1 MHFGRPYSLRTRKL
15 AKKPGLRIVLRIC
28 TGFGGGG
35 LRIVYGFGP
44 DLGEEACG
52 LFMDLDRIWGRRLTD
67 CLRIFTGCGGRGL
80 RIVYGFLPD
89 VEDEAYGLFTD
100 LYRIWGRRLAD
111 CLWIWTGF
119 GGGGLR
125 IVYGF
130 GPDLGEKAYGFPTGL
145 CFLADGF
152 CTDFCRSAYGLLG
165 LKRVLVGAG
174 EENHPPEEDVKKTRC
189 KCWQCRQSMVC
200 LPVVVKSLVLV
211 VVHSRPMSWFGNLV
225 LVVVKTY
232 SPEIGGFGTLNSL
245 S

>member
-1 MHFGRPYSLRTRKL
+1 
-15 AKKPGLRIVLRIC
+15 
-28 TGFGGGG
+28 
-35 LRIVYGFGP
+35 
-44 DLGEEACG
+44 
-52 LFMDLDRIWGRRLTD
+52 MDLDRIWVRRL
-67 CLRIFTGCGGRGL
+67 L
-80 RIVYGFLPD
+80 RIVIPYEPASSTKKPGYGFFPD

-111 CLWIWTGF
+111 FLWIWTGF

-125 IVYGF
+125 IVFGF

-152 CTDFCRSAYGLLG
+152 CADFCRSAYGLLG

-174 EENHPPEEDVKKTRC
+174 EENHPPEEDVKKMRC

-225 LVVVKTY
+225 LVVVKTH
-232 SPEIGGFGTLNSL
+232 SPEIGGSEPSIACHRTLLTCHVILASNDSIFHIFFSVDRNISL
-245 S
+245 KLPGMTTGSTC